1 MTFNV
6 TITQGYDHINLTF
19 DSMDD
24 ALALIQ
30 MIGKDH
36 TNETTISVG
45 LTPITINTQE

>member
-19 DSMDD
+19 DSIDNV
-24 ALALIQ
+24 LTLIQ
-30 MIGKDH
+30 TISKDH
-36 TNETTISVG
+36 INETTIRVG